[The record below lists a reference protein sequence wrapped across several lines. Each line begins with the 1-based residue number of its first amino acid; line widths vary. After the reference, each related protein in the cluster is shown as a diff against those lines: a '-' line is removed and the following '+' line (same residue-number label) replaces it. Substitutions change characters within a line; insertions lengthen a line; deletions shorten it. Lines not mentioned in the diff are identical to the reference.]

1 VSFFTLTFAD
11 NLNFNHEIQTHFL
24 DYVMANNKNYQTVEE
39 FTTRL
44 SNFINSHDTIETLN
58 MNPSD
63 TAKYGLNE
71 LSDLSQAE
79 FN

>member
-1 VSFFTLTFAD
+1 
-11 NLNFNHEIQTHFL
+11 
-24 DYVMANNKNYQTVEE
+24 MANNKNYQTVEE